1 MIKEDV
7 ALLNITRKFSFT
19 SDFFDKCFEYA
30 DQLIQKGLAYCDDT
44 PADQMKMDRE
54 NRVESKNRN
63 NCKLVLHSL
72 FTPTPHPL
80 LHHLSHLSMFAF
92 FSIWLTSV
100 IDLLD
105 LFLSRSYLSI

>member
-7 ALLNITRKFSFT
+7 ALLEIKPDHFSFT
-19 SDFFDKCFEYA
+19 SDFFDKCLEYA

-44 PADQMKMDRE
+44 PADQMKKDRE

-72 FTPTPHPL
+72 PPPPTPL